1 MADTNVHDAST
12 GSSHHRDVHHEES
25 DIQIGPIFKFLGWLT
40 VLGIVVQVVVWL
52 MMGLFES
59 QAEREEIQY
68 PLAVGQ
74 EDRVPPEPRLQVTP
88 EQDLSTYQARERE
101 LLEGYS
107 WVDKNAGIVRIPI
120 EEAMKRVVAEG
131 LPTRSADTAGSERK

>member
-1 MADTNVHDAST
+1 MADTHFHEGST
-12 GSSHHRDVHHEES
+12 GGAHGGDVSHEES
-25 DIQIGPIFKFLGWLT
+25 DIQIGPIFKFLAWLT
-40 VLGIVVQVVVWL
+40 ALGIVVQVVVWL

-59 QAEREEIQY
+59 QARQEEIQY

-74 EDRVPPEPRLQVTP
+74 QDRVPPEPRLQVTP
-88 EQDLSTYQARERE
+88 ERDLTTYVARERA

-131 LPTRSADTAGSERK
+131 LPTRSTDAGERR